1 LGAGIYTIPEAA
13 RLSKVSPHRIR
24 RWLKGY
30 SFKTSRTK
38 RLRSAPVWQSQLTPI
53 KGTIA
58 VGFRDLMEIRFVAAF
73 IGQGV
78 TWKTMRLAHAAAK
91 ETLDTDHPFCTHRFA
106 TDGLHILQQEIEE
119 AGDRRFTDIVTNQ
132 REFDSIVTP
141 FLRELDFDGGVL
153 RWWPLGRDHAV
164 VLDPG
169 RSLGQPI
176 VANGGVQTRI
186 LSNSVKAN
194 DDSIEVVARWF
205 EVAVEEVRDAV
216 EFEKSLLAA

>member
-1 LGAGIYTIPEAA
+1 MTGTQAAAPRYAELHCTSNFSFLQGASHPEEIVQRARALGYEAVAITDRGTLAGIV
-13 RLSKVSPHRIR
+13 R
-24 RWLKGY
+24 
-30 SFKTSRTK
+30 
-38 RLRSAPVWQSQLTPI
+38 
-53 KGTIA
+53 
-58 VGFRDLMEIRFVAAF
+58 
-73 IGQGV
+73 
-78 TWKTMRLAHAAAK
+78 AHAAAK

-106 TDGLHILQQEIEE
+106 TDGRHMLQQEIEE

-141 FLRELDFDGGVL
+141 FLRELEFDGGVL

-164 VLDPG
+164 VLDPD

-176 VANGGVQTRI
+176 VATGGVQTRI

-194 DDSIEVVARWF
+194 DESIEVVARWF